1 MADADPGT
9 LQQLD
14 PAVEQRIQ
22 QSQNDI
28 LTNIDTLLT
37 SRFAMFE
44 QRISSSQRDI
54 SDSQLAKIQQ
64 NIDSYTFKRKGNEE
78 QFKANVRVID
88 KLREADSHLTDALSQ
103 NTAESVVLTKTRV
116 SKGIDILNHK
126 QKLIKLADSSEL
138 GWKVV
143 QEYESHPLADDSDD
157 EKRMYRATARAT
169 RKMKQDGARFQRR
182 PRPYSIQPSI
192 VNSTPANQ
200 SITTQP
206 TRKQGLCFS
215 CGRSGHWRVDCP
227 KQMVESTDRNKNTQ
241 MSIYSY
247 FRKADECGLD
257 EY

>member
-1 MADADPGT
+1 MADVDPGAF
-9 LQQLD
+9 QQLD

-64 NIDSYTFKRKGNEE
+64 NILSNDSCTFKRKGNEE

-88 KLREADSHLTDALSQ
+88 KLREADSHLTDSLSQ
-103 NTAESVVLTKTRV
+103 NTAESTVSAKARV
-116 SKGIDILNHK
+116 SEGIDILNHRH
-126 QKLIKLADSSEL
+126 KLIKLADSSEL

-157 EKRMYRATARAT
+157 EKRMYRAPARAT
-169 RKMKQDGARFQRR
+169 RKMKQDRARFQRR
-182 PRPYSIQPSI
+182 PRPYRIQPSI

-200 SITTQP
+200 STTTQP
-206 TRKQGLCFS
+206 MRKPGLCFS
-215 CGRSGHWRVDCP
+215 CGGSGHWRVDGPNRCRSRQTEI
-227 KQMVESTDRNKNTQ
+227 KTHR
-241 MSIYSY
+241 
-247 FRKADECGLD
+247 
-257 EY
+257 

>member
-1 MADADPGT
+1 MADADPGAF
-9 LQQLD
+9 QQLD

-54 SDSQLAKIQQ
+54 SDSQLSKIQQ
-64 NIDSYTFKRKGNEE
+64 NILSNDSYTFKRKGNEE

-88 KLREADSHLTDALSQ
+88 KLREADSHLTDSLSQ
-103 NTAESVVLTKTRV
+103 NTAESTVLAKARV
-116 SKGIDILNHK
+116 SEGIDILKHR

-169 RKMKQDGARFQRR
+169 RKMKQDRARFQRR
-182 PRPYSIQPSI
+182 PRPYSIQSSI

-206 TRKQGLCFS
+206 MSKRSMLFVWS
-215 CGRSGHWRVDCP
+215 IRSLAGRLSKTDGGVDRQ
-227 KQMVESTDRNKNTQ
+227 K
-241 MSIYSY
+241 
-247 FRKADECGLD
+247 
-257 EY
+257 